1 MGLDNG
7 DSIDQFAILT
17 PRLIIVPTPTAISF
31 NSYRALYSD
40 LHANVEFCQ
49 MGFGHHFPARVWS
62 DKETRDVIQT
72 RDIERCWQR
81 RGLGDFAVGLR
92 GPSTFEPD
100 NHSTQNDDFT
110 TLKGDDYLRVAGLN
124 NIDLA
129 ASEWVGYAGLRDAT
143 TTSMPLRVP
152 GDPALPSWIEMIEL
166 RYGVSPEFWGQGIA
180 QEASKAIMQWS
191 VDERGIKRFI
201 AETERG
207 NSRSAKLLQKL
218 GFTLSGTDYWKE
230 PSELEW
236 ECAAK

>member
-1 MGLDNG
+1 M
-7 DSIDQFAILT
+7 ILS
-17 PRLIIVPTPTAISF
+17 V
-31 NSYRALYSD
+31 
-40 LHANVEFCQ
+40 V
-49 MGFGHHFPARVWS
+49 G
-62 DKETRDVIQT
+62 
-72 RDIERCWQR
+72 
-81 RGLGDFAVGLR
+81 GLGDFAVGLR
-92 GPSTFEPD
+92 GPSTFGPD

-129 ASEWVGYAGLRDAT
+129 TSEWVGYAGLRDAT

-152 GDPALPSWIEMIEL
+152 GDPALPSWVKMIEL
-166 RYGVSPEFWGQGIA
+166 RYGVSPKFWGQGIA

-201 AETERG
+201 AETERE

-218 GFTLSGTDYWKE
+218 GFTPSGTDYWKE

-236 ECAAK
+236 KCAAR

>member
-1 MGLDNG
+1 MGSGNG
-7 DSIDQFAILT
+7 DSVDQFAILT
-17 PRLIIVPTPTAISF
+17 PRLVIVPTPTAISF

-40 LHANVEFCQ
+40 LHANVE
-49 MGFGHHFPARVWS
+49 RVILS
-62 DKETRDVIQT
+62 VVG
-72 RDIERCWQR
+72 
-81 RGLGDFAVGLR
+81 GLGDFAVGLR
-92 GPSTFEPD
+92 GPSTFGPD

-129 ASEWVGYAGLRDAT
+129 TSEWVGYAGLRDAT

-152 GDPALPSWIEMIEL
+152 GDPALPSWVKMIEL
-166 RYGVSPEFWGQGIA
+166 RYGVSPKFWGQGIA

-201 AETERG
+201 AETERE

-218 GFTLSGTDYWKE
+218 GFTPSGTDYWKE

-236 ECAAK
+236 KCAAR